1 MIGFFKICYK
11 ETKRIIKKIL
21 VYYCLYPPYK
31 NKELFY
37 DLPIQN
43 NKIILRNH
51 FGSYGC
57 NVKYIHKQIIKEN
70 LPIEVV
76 WVVKSNILHYI
87 DDFPEQS
94 KNFRLVMA
102 NSQEA
107 LYEYATSKIWIES
120 ERRMFFMKKGSF
132 KRPDQ
137 YYIQTF
143 HGSLGIKKLG
153 LDRDDIPK
161 HRLVP
166 EKLDAEQVD
175 YLVSNSDFT
184 TGYLKR
190 TFWNHGKI
198 LQVGHPRNDIFFD
211 KKSAGECRDKIC
223 RKYGIKSNSMLV
235 LYAPTFREDRDFTH
249 YDLDINLLRNTIT
262 NKFNRETVV
271 LLKLH
276 PILFSHKNLLAFS
289 AEGCIDVTY
298 YSDIQELLA
307 AVDILI
313 TDYSSCAYDYILSR
327 KPAFIYASDAQLY
340 ADGRGFYYPLS
351 ETPFSISEN
360 NEQLTENISNFNY
373 EEYVSKVD
381 SFLKKKNC
389 IDNGH
394 ASEEIVKLIKSLL
407 GIDAN

>member
-1 MIGFFKICYK
+1 MGDFFRHCIN
-11 ETKRIIKKIL
+11 ELRKIL
-21 VYYCLYPPYK
+21 FYFGLYQPFK
-31 NKELFY
+31 NKQLYY
-37 DLPIQN
+37 DFPIQN

-51 FGSYGC
+51 FGSYAC

-76 WVVKSNILHYI
+76 WVVTNNILHYI
-87 DDFPEQS
+87 DDFPQQS

-102 NSQEA
+102 NTPDA
-107 LYEYATSKIWIES
+107 YYEYATSKIWIES
-120 ERRMFFMKKGSF
+120 ERRIGFTKDGSF
-132 KRPDQ
+132 KRPGQ

-153 LDRDDIPK
+153 LDRGDIPK
-161 HRLVP
+161 RHLIP

-190 TFWNHGKI
+190 TFWGHGKI

-211 KKSAGECRDKIC
+211 NTRAKECRDKIC
-223 RKYGIKSNSMLV
+223 KKYGINDDSMLV

-249 YDLDINLLRNTIT
+249 YDLDIDLLRKAIT
-262 NKFNRETVV
+262 KKFNKEAIA

-276 PILFSHKNLLAFS
+276 PILYKHNNIINFSTNNF
-289 AEGCIDVTY
+289 IDVTY
-298 YSDIQELLA
+298 YSDMQELLA
-307 AVDILI
+307 AIDILI

-327 KPAFIYASDAQLY
+327 KPAFIYASDAKTY
-340 ADGRGFYYPLS
+340 ENGRGFYYPLS

-360 NEQLTENISNFNY
+360 NDQLADNILNFNY
-373 EEYVSKVD
+373 TEYVQKVD
-381 SFLKKKNC
+381 TFLKDKNC

-394 ASEEIVKLIKSLL
+394 ASEEIVKLIKELL
-407 GIDAN
+407 DIDTNLKF